1 MKLEYLPPEPLLR
14 TSGYSWDY
22 QKSDDLRELL
32 RTTITEYYKI
42 CIKQQL
48 DKSTT
53 PLFFM
58 IAGAGEGKSRN
69 ANELPNILHEEFAS
83 HKELKKRFEN
93 ALIFN
98 ISLENDTKI
107 DLLEEHSAVTA
118 IAKRMLFQLEKR
130 KVLNNFAASGPF
142 VIGCCTTTLSRP
154 FHVFMSASHQKRVDM
169 GGHGRALEA
178 LNEAL
183 NDNDLDK
190 VSFLTIMEGVYAK
203 LSDLYNEWIN
213 QTSYLKPIL
222 CIILT
227 QVIVEANKDPTLQS
241 WNFKYYQEVQHNE
254 DLLVPPGCQYWQ
266 HFEEFI
272 GRIRVLKSQ
281 VFDPNQ
287 HVDLKEIHSGA
298 WHNFEDIKI
307 INKALTLEKATVW
320 TSTKSSCGTRTVQC
334 EKVNV
339 QLAEASHCII
349 NKPNAPYGDCF
360 CPIYIANSQNFCIE
374 SHQCKLIK
382 ASAAINEQL
391 FMEEYNKAAEPGTD
405 VFIFFTTGK
414 CDISSL
420 PPRSAIVDSK
430 VWNSYFGP
438 FSGRA
443 FIYSQQNPPN
453 INKAVYTV
461 LTAITGIGTKHAD
474 VIMDERKKV
483 NLQILKIVID
493 EQKYQKMY

>member
-130 KVLNNFAASGPF
+130 KGMPVFVNNNLIDMLVS
-142 VIGCCTTTLSRP
+142 
-154 FHVFMSASHQKRVDM
+154 DM